1 MEKTHSKT
9 NDPAMLERLLFGIS
23 KRWIAGFTA
32 KDAISAARKSNELG
46 MSVIL
51 NYLEEEN
58 LENLLIKK
66 SVSEYLMIM
75 ELLNAINILGCI
87 SIKPSQVELAIN
99 YDLCLRNI

>member
-23 KRWIAGFTA
+23 KRWIAGYTA

-51 NYLEEEN
+51 NYLGEEN
-58 LENLLIKK
+58 LEQPSDQKI
-66 SVSEYLMIM
+66 SVRIS
-75 ELLNAINILGCI
+75 NAYGSTQC
-87 SIKPSQVELAIN
+87 
-99 YDLCLRNI
+99 